1 MGVSFYCLCSK
12 NKQKEQIDNNSLISI
27 KVSNNDFTTKY
38 DNSARNYLIK
48 NFLIKLPNQDRD
60 PIMFFH
66 EENSQNSPFSRL
78 KKKER
83 EDLIQFFKSQRS
95 GFVDNISQK
104 INEVFNK
111 NFTFDDYVL
120 KMCECENV
128 KNVYSNKIKR
138 LVQKFNQDKKIFEIK
153 YLTIMLVGKSGVGKS
168 TLINNLLKLNP
179 EKKAI
184 TGTGNFQTTKIQEYK
199 SERFPILRLVDTRGI
214 ELNKNYG
221 AENVKKDAVNFIE
234 EQIKA
239 NDPKNFVQCIWY
251 CITGN
256 RFEQVEIDLL
266 NSLRKSYGD
275 NTIPIIIVYTQ
286 STDTNAITDMEKYIK
301 EKKIDANFKKVLA
314 ERKLL
319 VNDQYLEPFGMDKLV
334 QETLEKCKKAMKGE
348 MRSVMT
354 KNISNRINEILIG
367 ENAKIKKYIYEQSI
381 LDFTSNYKIVKN
393 DEDFM
398 DYLIKLISFN
408 IIYFCEKKICSKE
421 SIDYFKKDYINK
433 MINLENYMKYYKDLA
448 KKIMEPKL
456 KSFSI
461 DFIDYQVE
469 VQKMLNK
476 EIKIQNKRRLQD
488 FIENSRQFLCDNFY
502 YIAQVYFIPTYINK
516 VCIFL
521 SDSFEKNINKL
532 LKEILSENDID
543 ELISK
548 CFLNKFS
555 EFEKRVKNFFEDNKN
570 IVLTN
575 NYENNNLQNNQQIE
589 FMNEYPADLPSI
601 RDINNANNNNNNYN
615 E

>member
-1 MGVSFYCLCSK
+1 M
-12 NKQKEQIDNNSLISI
+12 
-27 KVSNNDFTTKY
+27 
-38 DNSARNYLIK
+38 
-48 NFLIKLPNQDRD
+48 
-60 PIMFFH
+60 
-66 EENSQNSPFSRL
+66 
-78 KKKER
+78 
-83 EDLIQFFKSQRS
+83 
-95 GFVDNISQK
+95 
-104 INEVFNK
+104 
-111 NFTFDDYVL
+111 
-120 KMCECENV
+120 
-128 KNVYSNKIKR
+128 
-138 LVQKFNQDKKIFEIK
+138 
-153 YLTIMLVGKSGVGKS
+153 GKS

-286 STDTNAITDMEKYIK
+286 STDTKAIIDMEKYIK

-319 VNDQYLEPFGMDKLV
+319 VNDQYLEPFGMDELV
-334 QETLEKCKKAMKGE
+334 HETLEKCKKAMKGE

-354 KNISNRINEILIG
+354 KNISNKINENLIG
-367 ENAKIKKYIYEQSI
+367 ENENIKDNIYEQSI
-381 LDFTSNYKIVKN
+381 VDFTSNYKRVKN

-408 IIYFCEKKICSKE
+408 IKHFCEKEICKE

-448 KKIMEPKL
+448 NVIMEPEL
-456 KSFSI
+456 DRFSI
-461 DFIDYQVE
+461 NFIDYQVE

-476 EIKIQNKRRLQD
+476 EIKIKNKRRRQD

-502 YIAQVYFIPTYINK
+502 YYAQVYFISTYIK
-516 VCIFL
+516 KICILL
-521 SDSFEKNINKL
+521 SDSFEKNINVL
-532 LKEILSENDID
+532 LKEILSEKDID

-555 EFEKRVKNFFEDNKN
+555 EFEKRVKKFFEDNNN

-589 FMNEYPADLPSI
+589 FMNKYPADLPSI

-615 E
+615 